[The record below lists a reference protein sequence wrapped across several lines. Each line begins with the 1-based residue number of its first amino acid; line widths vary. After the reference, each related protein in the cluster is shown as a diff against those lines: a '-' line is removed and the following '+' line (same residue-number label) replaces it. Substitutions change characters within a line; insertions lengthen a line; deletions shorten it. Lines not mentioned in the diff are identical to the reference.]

1 MLTVAFNTLLNADAP
16 RMAPGWIQLLPAG
29 RNITGLD
36 GREWLNDAPDR
47 VARETRL
54 PLVVD
59 FEHASEH
66 RAPQGLDA
74 PAAGWIERME
84 VRPDASLWGQV
95 EWTNRARQQI
105 AEREYR
111 YLSPTFLYTKESRR
125 IVRLT
130 SVGLTNQPNLEMTA
144 LNQEEIPPN
153 VTITNKPP
161 KVTITN
167 KIVRRPADPMPPPT
181 IYVNAEPPKVT
192 IINRTARRTDPQAAK
207 QPASAVLPPVV
218 TPEFVIPVPLSREDR
233 ATLDAAM
240 KYCGISLRDAYERL
254 IQQKAYAQAAK
265 RQQRETFSDAYARAL
280 EEAHKAFWPE
290 PDRNAAN
297 REEPARLARFSPAHR
312 AAIEQDLAMN
322 HDLSVDEA
330 VDRFLINQRA
340 QTAFAQARGQ
350 YPAFAQAM
358 ETLENADFYAANPL
372 PR

>member
-16 RMAPGWIQLLPAG
+16 RVAPGWIQLLPAG

-47 VARETRL
+47 VARETRI

-74 PAAGWIERME
+74 PAAGWIERLE
-84 VRPDASLWGQV
+84 VRPNSSLWGQV
-95 EWTNRARQQI
+95 EWTTRARQHI

-111 YLSPTFLYTKESRR
+111 YLSPTFLYAKESRR

-144 LNQEEIPPN
+144 LNQEETPPMLPPN
-153 VTITNKPP
+153 VTFTGNTPP

-167 KIVRRPADPMPPPT
+167 TTVLRKDPQ
-181 IYVNAEPPKVT
+181 AAK
-192 IINRTARRTDPQAAK
+192 QAAK
-207 QPASAVLPPVV
+207 QPASALLPPVV
-218 TPEFVIPVPLSREDR
+218 TPEFVIPVPLSRKDR
-233 ATLDAAM
+233 DWMDAAM
-240 KYCGISLRDAYERL
+240 KYSGISLRDAYERL
-254 IQQKAYAQAAK
+254 IQEKAFAQAAK
-265 RQQRETFSDAYARAL
+265 RQQRETFGDAYARAL

-297 REEPARLARFSPAHR
+297 REEPDRLAHFSPTHR

-322 HDLSVDEA
+322 RDLSVDEA

-358 ETLENADFYAANPL
+358 ETLENAAFYAAHPL
-372 PR
+372 SR

>member
-16 RMAPGWIQLLPAG
+16 RVAPGWIQLLPAG

-47 VARETRL
+47 VARETRI

-74 PAAGWIERME
+74 PAAGWIERLE
-84 VRPDASLWGQV
+84 VRPDSSLWGQV

-111 YLSPTFLYTKESRR
+111 YLSPTFLYAKENRR

-144 LNQEEIPPN
+144 LNQEETPPMLPPN
-153 VTITNKPP
+153 VTFTGKG
-161 KVTITN
+161 K
-167 KIVRRPADPMPPPT
+167 
-181 IYVNAEPPKVT
+181 PPKVT
-192 IINRTARRTDPQAAK
+192 IINRTVRRTDPQAAK

-218 TPEFVIPVPLSREDR
+218 TPEFVIPVPLSRKDR
-233 ATLDAAM
+233 DWMDEAM

-254 IQQKAYAQAAK
+254 IQEKAFAQAAK
-265 RQQRETFSDAYARAL
+265 RQQRETFSDAYSRSL

-297 REEPARLARFSPAHR
+297 REEPDRLAHFSTTHR
-312 AAIEQDLAMN
+312 AVIEQDLAMN
-322 HDLSVDEA
+322 RDLSVDEA
-330 VDRFLINQRA
+330 IDRFLISHRA
-340 QTAFAQARGQ
+340 QKAFFQARGQ

-358 ETLENADFYAANPL
+358 ETLENADFYAASPL
-372 PR
+372 SR